1 LALKHEFLIT
11 DKEYALGEDFLE
23 EESVEI
29 SDYLLLYI
37 NDTLKWIVTCW
48 NNSKVKPG
56 LNYYG
61 YSIIKG
67 EALHNF
73 TKIIDVW
80 KMIFLN
86 APTVFSLTGNYL
98 LEENQYEEIFV
109 DATKLINELNGLYQL
124 CIKALN
130 ENKQVLHK
138 GI

>member
-1 LALKHEFLIT
+1 MALKHEFLII
-11 DKEYALGEDFLE
+11 DKEYALGEDFQE

-73 TKIIDVW
+73 TKIIDAW

-98 LEENQYEEIFV
+98 LEENQYKKY
-109 DATKLINELNGLYQL
+109 TLTLRS
-124 CIKALN
+124 
-130 ENKQVLHK
+130 
-138 GI
+138 

>member
-1 LALKHEFLIT
+1 MALKHEFLIT